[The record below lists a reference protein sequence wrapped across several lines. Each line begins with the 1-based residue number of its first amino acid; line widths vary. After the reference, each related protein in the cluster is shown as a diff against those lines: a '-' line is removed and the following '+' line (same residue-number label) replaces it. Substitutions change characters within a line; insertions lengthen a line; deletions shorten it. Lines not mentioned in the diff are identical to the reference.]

1 MYRWI
6 ELIMLNQKKI
16 LEDIK
21 NIRRT
26 NKKIVFTN
34 GCFDLLHTGHEDLI
48 KTSNSYG
55 DKLVIG
61 LNSDESVKR
70 LKGMDRPI
78 QNEIDRKKA
87 LIDTG
92 YVEKVYIFNDDT
104 PLDLIFL
111 IKPDI
116 LVKGGDYVPKEI
128 VGYEEVISSGGEIKI
143 VPLTPGYSTT
153 SIIEKMH

>member
-1 MYRWI
+1 
-6 ELIMLNQKKI
+6 MLNKNKI
-16 LEDIK
+16 LQDIA
-21 NIRRT
+21 NIRAV

-34 GCFDLLHTGHEDLI
+34 GCFDLLHKGHKDLI

-70 LKGMDRPI
+70 LKGTDRPI
-78 QNEIDRKKA
+78 QNEFDRKNA
-87 LIDTG
+87 LLDTG

-104 PLDLIFL
+104 PLDLIHI
-111 IKPDI
+111 IKPDV
-116 LVKGGDYVPKEI
+116 LVKGGDYTPNEI
-128 VGYEEVISSGGEIKI
+128 VGYEEVVSLGGEIRI
-143 VPLTPGYSTT
+143 VPLTPGFSTT

>member
-1 MYRWI
+1 
-6 ELIMLNQKKI
+6 MLNQKKI
-16 LEDIK
+16 LEDIE
-21 NIRRT
+21 NIRGT

-34 GCFDLLHTGHEDLI
+34 GCFDLLHKGHEDLI
-48 KTSNSYG
+48 KASYSYG
-55 DKLVIG
+55 DKLIIG

-70 LKGMDRPI
+70 LKGMGRPI
-78 QNEIDRKKA
+78 QNESDRKKA

-92 YVEKVYIFNDDT
+92 YVEKVYLFNDNT
-104 PLDLIFL
+104 PLGLILL

-116 LVKGGDYVPKEI
+116 LVKGGDYTPKEI

-153 SIIEKMH
+153 SLIKKMH